1 MIEAIHFRKGA
12 LVVALLAGAACG
24 HTRAEPPPP
33 SAVPPTKPELEQG
46 AETGIPVASSP
57 QGLLRDGAEKRLQL
71 RLKERGLLTAAQC
84 TGQLDH
90 PTRQAL
96 RTFQRK
102 EGLPATGLPSYETVD
117 HLGLDLDEV
126 FQTVERPRDPG

>member
-1 MIEAIHFRKGA
+1 MIGTISLRQAGTV
-12 LVVALLAGAACG
+12 LALLAMAACG

-33 SAVPPTKPELEQG
+33 SAVAPTKPDHEQG
-46 AETGIPVASSP
+46 AETGIPVASTP

-84 TGQLDH
+84 SGQLD
-90 PTRQAL
+90 PATRKAL
-96 RTFQRK
+96 RAFQRS

-117 HLGLDLDEV
+117 HLGLDLDQV
-126 FQTVERPRDPG
+126 FQTVARPRDPG